1 MGLVVKK
8 HGVVHV
14 MVLEIDSR
22 KVSLGQGGHG
32 KIHVLR
38 GSSFLHFLYPID
50 KLNHPKQQK

>member
-22 KVSLGQGGHG
+22 KVSLGQGGMV
-32 KIHVLR
+32 K
-38 GSSFLHFLYPID
+38 FMFCAEAHFYIFCIL
-50 KLNHPKQQK
+50 LTN